1 MRTQPT
7 DLSEATLSERL
18 SAHWGLTG
26 LDLVYVPLGFGSHH
40 WRARDGRGGRWFV
53 TVDDHTGGR
62 FGVAEAESPAALAR
76 AMGTA
81 AALRGAGLT
90 FVLAPVPTRIGDL
103 VAAIPGTHYTVTV
116 FPYVAAGSVG
126 EWGAF
131 ADEADRLGAL
141 RLVAEI
147 HRATALV
154 PAGLPRTETL
164 TVPLRD
170 ELLAALSDL
179 DAPWAAGPYGEP
191 ARAALAG
198 QGDRIAP
205 AFATFDALVAPILAD
220 RSGWVVTHGE
230 PHSGNVL
237 RDADGGLLLV
247 DWDTALFAP
256 RERDLWMLTA
266 GDASGATTDWS
277 AYTAI
282 TGVADISA
290 DAIRAYR
297 LHWDL
302 AEVASYVDWFRR
314 PHVADADTETA
325 WGGFRSS
332 LAGLSA
338 VPD

>member
-7 DLSEATLSERL
+7 DLAEATLGERL

-26 LDLVYVPLGFGSHH
+26 RDLDYVPLGFGSHH
-40 WRARDGRGGRWFV
+40 WRASDRRGGHWFV
-53 TVDDHTGGR
+53 TLDDHTGGR

-81 AALRGAGLT
+81 AALRAAGLT
-90 FVLAPVPTRIGDL
+90 FVLAPVPTRTGDL
-103 VAAIPGTHYTVTV
+103 VAAIPGTQYTVTV

-131 ADEADRLGAL
+131 ADEADRVGAL

-170 ELLAALSDL
+170 ELLIALGNL
-179 DAPWAAGPYGEP
+179 DGAWTAGPYGEP
-191 ARAALAG
+191 VREALAE
-198 QGDRIAP
+198 QGERIAP
-205 AFATFDALVAPILAD
+205 AFAAFDALVAPILAD

-302 AEVASYVDWFRR
+302 AEVAGYVDWFRR
-314 PHVADADTETA
+314 PHAADADTETA